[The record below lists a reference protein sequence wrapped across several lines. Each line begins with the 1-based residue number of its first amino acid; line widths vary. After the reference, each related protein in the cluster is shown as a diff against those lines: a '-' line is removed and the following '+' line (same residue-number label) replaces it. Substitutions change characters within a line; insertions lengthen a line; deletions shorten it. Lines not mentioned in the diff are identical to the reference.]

1 MGARLSVVCPVY
13 NEGANIGRQLD
24 ELGRGVFLPME
35 VLLVYD
41 RDDDDTLPAARA
53 RTAALPFEVRLV
65 KNRFGRGA
73 LNAIKTGFVE
83 ARCDAI
89 LVVMADLSDDLGAV
103 GPMYRLLEQGHDV
116 VCASRYMAGGRQI
129 GGPPLKTSLSR
140 LAGRSLHLL
149 TGLPTH
155 DVTNSFKMYR
165 ASFLRSLTLESTGG
179 FEIGMEIV
187 VKAFVGGR
195 RIAEVPSTWT
205 DRVAGKS
212 RFRLWKW
219 LPNYLRWYAYAFR
232 GLRRRPADARQ
243 QS

>member
-1 MGARLSVVCPVY
+1 MDPRLSVVCPIY

-24 ELGRGVFLPME
+24 ELARGIALPME
-35 VLLVYD
+35 VILVYD
-41 RDDDDTLPAARA
+41 RDDDDTLPAARSRA
-53 RTAALPFEVRLV
+53 PALPFDLRLV
-65 KNRFGRGA
+65 KNRLGRGA
-73 LNAIKTGFVE
+73 LNAIKTGFLE
-83 ARCDAI
+83 ARSDAV

-103 GPMYRLLEQGHDV
+103 GPMYQLFEKGYDV
-116 VCASRYMAGGRQI
+116 VNASRYMPGGRQI
-129 GGPPLKTSLSR
+129 GGPPLKKFLSR
-140 LAGRSLHLL
+140 MAGMSLHLL
-149 TGLPTH
+149 AGIPTH
-155 DVTNSFKMYR
+155 DITNSFKLYR
-165 ASFLRSLTLESTGG
+165 ASFLRSLTLESSGG

-232 GLRRRPADARQ
+232 GILHRPAAGRHR
-243 QS
+243 S